1 MLKKINQS
9 AALTLVETLT
19 AMAILSVALIFFQA
33 VLKTSWFA
41 YQDRIARA
49 NLWQEANEVAEK
61 LTDDGRLA
69 GQIDIATASDGTQSA
84 SFLDRED
91 NLFVTYLITV
101 NGELQVDR
109 GGGNVDVLTTHVD
122 SVESFFQK
130 DGKSLIVNLALQD
143 ATFSRMARI
152 ETSWEVFP
160 RNP

>member
-9 AALTLVETLT
+9 SALTLVETLT

-61 LTDDGRLA
+61 VTDDGRMA
-69 GQIDIATASDGTQSA
+69 RQIDIATATDGTQSA
-84 SFLDRED
+84 QFIDRD
-91 NLFVTYLITV
+91 DVVFVTYLITPD
-101 NGELQVDR
+101 GKLQVDR

-122 SVESFFQK
+122 DLESFFQK
-130 DGKSLIVNLALQD
+130 DGKALMINLALQD
-143 ATFSRMARI
+143 ATFSRMAKI
-152 ETSWEVFP
+152 ETILEVFP
-160 RNP
+160 RN